1 MSIESIV
8 NLYKYKDLNGDDIK
22 KSLGKYPINYEDL
35 KNYNSIEDL
44 CPISSPYQIL
54 FLQNSKFNGHF
65 TAEIGRAHV

>member
-1 MSIESIV
+1 MS
-8 NLYKYKDLNGDDIK
+8 K
-22 KSLGKYPINYEDL
+22 L

-65 TAEIGRAHV
+65 TAVWINYELNYIYYFDIYQ